1 MKIFL
6 LLFYII
12 FNVTAFGQTTPPG
25 KKGNYFETNSKAY
38 FEKVLEPWRYQ
49 FTATVNFNE
58 PVKRIGEITFWRTE
72 ALYDSVSKQ
81 YWKPNITYDI
91 YPALELKYVDSLADK
106 IKLSSSCDSINKGGD
121 LILLGRFILISS
133 SSCANC
139 ASPSNID
146 YCRNIIKRIV
156 NSVPDKNTNKWNKIL
171 NQFVV
176 KKGKFK

>member
-6 LLFYII
+6 LLFITII
-12 FNVTAFGQTTPPG
+12 TVTGFGQTTPPA
-25 KKGNYFETNSKAY
+25 KKGNYFETNSKDY
-38 FEKVLEPWRYQ
+38 FEKVIEPWRYQ
-49 FTATVNFNE
+49 YTATENLKN
-58 PVKRIGEITFWRTE
+58 PISKIGEITFWRSE

-81 YWKPNITYDI
+81 YWKPNISYDI

-106 IKLSSSCDSINKGGD
+106 IKSSSSCDSINKGGD

-139 ASPSNID
+139 ASASNID

-156 NSVPDKNTNKWNKIL
+156 TSVPDKNTSKWNKIM